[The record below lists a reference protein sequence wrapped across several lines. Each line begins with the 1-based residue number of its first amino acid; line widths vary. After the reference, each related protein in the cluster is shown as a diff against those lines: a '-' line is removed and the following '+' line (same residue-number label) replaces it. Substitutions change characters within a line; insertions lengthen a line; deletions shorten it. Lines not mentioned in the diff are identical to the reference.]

1 MSRGYLAVILAPTP
15 NAPWFSSETLVLYK
29 SLTYLLNS
37 ADVRMLDVR
46 DDAVLCSLSAA
57 TPRDTHTDTHG
68 GAAAKVS

>member
-1 MSRGYLAVILAPTP
+1 
-15 NAPWFSSETLVLYK
+15 
-29 SLTYLLNS
+29 
-37 ADVRMLDVR
+37 MLDVR